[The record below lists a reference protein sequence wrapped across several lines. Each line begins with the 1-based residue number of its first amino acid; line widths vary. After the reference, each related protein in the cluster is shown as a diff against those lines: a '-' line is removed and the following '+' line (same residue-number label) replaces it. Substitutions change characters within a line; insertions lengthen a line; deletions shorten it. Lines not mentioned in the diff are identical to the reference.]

1 MAFEGFLHRVDLEEV
16 GRSDCRSLDSNQH
29 QSGRSAKASIG
40 ITVEKS
46 PTVAS
51 GVGKKDAPALHSAD
65 IHSSE
70 KGMGVGDQSRPHGE
84 VNSEITKVELKGQ
97 KNSECLPSR
106 SSCCKT
112 SNADASKF
120 YLNQLPVLPSV
131 VSRHKKVYE
140 HDREQRGDAY
150 IDQGLTFV
158 SMKKTNLLDQEIG
171 GEPTVQPYK
180 STTDG
185 LKMKLW
191 EILGGAPSQKENSI
205 NSKNI
210 DMGKENVCVEYN
222 RGLQKG
228 RAARTKPSSDPIE
241 IDSDSPNQT
250 IRRPATRSMTRKK
263 ISVKIGKKLDDALNN
278 GKKPLSS
285 TCSDCKLKAKENL
298 KGSDH
303 ENILFSFGR
312 DDQGMQNQSAYAKS
326 EADIEFRKIS
336 GSVSDIIP
344 NVQTNFKC
352 KDKEDI
358 FSFALAVGNKR
369 TSVKSANAQF
379 EKLNEKRNAA
389 IEKEAIYVPN
399 LSCSKST
406 LQKNEKNKSFPSA
419 KVLQSMNDIEISP
432 CMSCPSK
439 TQSLQPKT
447 AQNDSQNSQMNAQN
461 LSGIPFV
468 LEAVACKNTQSSLLK
483 KEKRSCGP
491 VNSSAMSKFASQH
504 DKATRSPVTSSA
516 DTADDLQSPTLAGKV
531 TTTTSSRPSNEIV
544 GSPLQSRKIEF
555 TWNFNNSDIM
565 DNKSRS
571 GGSGTN
577 TESSDDTKE
586 VYESREED
594 STFMDGNETKE
605 QLSLSPKARH
615 DSDSFG
621 AEELK
626 IKGFRQTRKWFPSVD
641 NLDKTP
647 LKLHKRRR
655 VHGPKDAKFSEG
667 DETNE
672 LQSVEDSLARA
683 VSQLAL
689 ALRRINSKIQL
700 HTNKKSCE
708 IISAVAEKIK
718 QQLQDFDS
726 KIQEDMGKFSAAS
739 KSKRKH
745 LESRFE
751 EHQERLGLIHEKYK
765 EDFNH
770 QLLNCSSTLEELEA
784 QNVEIKVT
792 SDRQKV
798 LHRKLLLQIEETM
811 KDQLNVAETS
821 ITAIRKDA
829 RKRLNSLK
837 FALKEWLSDGA
848 IS

>member
-1 MAFEGFLHRVDLEEV
+1 MLEIRSQKV
-16 GRSDCRSLDSNQH
+16 GHSDCRSLGSNQH

-51 GVGKKDAPALHSAD
+51 GVGKEDAPALHSAE
-65 IHSSE
+65 IHSSG
-70 KGMGVGDQSRPHGE
+70 KGMGVGEQSRPHGE
-84 VNSEITKVELKGQ
+84 VNSETTKVELKGQ

-120 YLNQLPVLPSV
+120 YVNQLPVLPSV
-131 VSRHKKVYE
+131 VSTHKKVVGLAYE

-150 IDQGLTFV
+150 LDQGLTFA
-158 SMKKTNLLDQEIG
+158 SMKKTNLLDQEIS

-191 EILGGAPSQKENSI
+191 EILGGAPSQKENII

-210 DMGKENVCVEYN
+210 DTGKENVCVEYN

-228 RAARTKPSSDPIE
+228 RVARPKPSSDPIE
-241 IDSDSPNQT
+241 TDSDSPNQT

-263 ISVKIGKKLDDALNN
+263 ISDKIGKKLDDALNN

-285 TCSDCKLKAKENL
+285 TCSDCKHKAKENL
-298 KGSDH
+298 RGSGD
-303 ENILFSFGR
+303 ENIFFSFGR
-312 DDQGMQNQSAYAKS
+312 DDQRMQNQSVYAKS

-336 GSVSDIIP
+336 GSISDMNP

-369 TSVKSANAQF
+369 TSVKSAN
-379 EKLNEKRNAA
+379 EKRNAA
-389 IEKEAIYVPN
+389 IEKETIYVPN
-399 LSCSKST
+399 LSSSKST
-406 LQKNEKNKSFPSA
+406 LQKNEKKKSFPSA
-419 KVLQSMNDIEISP
+419 KVLQSMNDIETSP

-439 TQSLQPKT
+439 TQSMQPKT

-468 LEAVACKNTQSSLLK
+468 LEAVAYENTQSSLLK

-491 VNSSAMSKFASQH
+491 VNSSAMLKFASQH

-516 DTADDLQSPTLAGKV
+516 DTTDDLQSPTLAGKV
-531 TTTTSSRPSNEIV
+531 TTATSSRPSNEIV

-555 TWNFNNSDIM
+555 TWNFNNSDIL
-565 DNKSRS
+565 DNKPRS

-577 TESSDDTKE
+577 TESSDDTRE
-586 VYESREED
+586 VYESRDED

-655 VHGPKDAKFSEG
+655 VHGPKDAKLR
-667 DETNE
+667 DETNDLYE
-672 LQSVEDSLARA
+672 ASEQSVEDSLARA

-700 HTNKKSCE
+700 HTSKKSCE

-726 KIQEDMGKFSAAS
+726 KIQEDMGKFNGAS

-792 SDRQKV
+792 ADRQKV

>member
-1 MAFEGFLHRVDLEEV
+1 MLEIRSQKV
-16 GRSDCRSLDSNQH
+16 GPSDCRSLDSNQH

-65 IHSSE
+65 IHSSA

-131 VSRHKKVYE
+131 VSIHKKVYE

-158 SMKKTNLLDQEIG
+158 SMKKTNLLDQEIS

-241 IDSDSPNQT
+241 TDSDSPNQT

-298 KGSDH
+298 KGSGH

-358 FSFALAVGNKR
+358 FSFALAVGNKI

-379 EKLNEKRNAA
+379 EKFNEKRNAA

-447 AQNDSQNSQMNAQN
+447 AQNDTQNSQMNAQN

-468 LEAVACKNTQSSLLK
+468 LEAVAYENTQSSLLK
-483 KEKRSCGP
+483 KEKRSRGP

-571 GGSGTN
+571 CGSGTN

-647 LKLHKRRR
+647 PKLHKRRR

-667 DETNE
+667 DETNDLHE
-672 LQSVEDSLARA
+672 ASEQSVEDSLGSEP
-683 VSQLAL
+683 VGFSIEKNQL
-689 ALRRINSKIQL
+689 
-700 HTNKKSCE
+700 
-708 IISAVAEKIK
+708 
-718 QQLQDFDS
+718 
-726 KIQEDMGKFSAAS
+726 
-739 KSKRKH
+739 
-745 LESRFE
+745 
-751 EHQERLGLIHEKYK
+751 
-765 EDFNH
+765 
-770 QLLNCSSTLEELEA
+770 
-784 QNVEIKVT
+784 
-792 SDRQKV
+792 
-798 LHRKLLLQIEETM
+798 
-811 KDQLNVAETS
+811 
-821 ITAIRKDA
+821 
-829 RKRLNSLK
+829 
-837 FALKEWLSDGA
+837 
-848 IS
+848 